1 MGERAYARGSGGVD
15 DIDDDG
21 DGSDVDNDCVS

>member
-1 MGERAYARGSGGVD
+1 MGERAYARGSGGEG

-21 DGSDVDNDCVS
+21 DGSDVDDCVA